1 MRSLIIAIIL
11 SAAVLHTSFA
21 QSTCGGIRDLLD
33 KGEIEQAVAFAQQ
46 VQATDNA
53 TCNNLLGEVY
63 LQKGRNDVARNYFE
77 TALKLAKNGS
87 EDQAAS
93 LNNLGLVFW
102 NTGSSTSAKDY
113 ISQALAIRSKLY
125 DAGHEKL
132 AASYNDLGLVSTN
145 PDEALETY
153 EKALAIYQDI
163 YGENHQK
170 VAQSKANIGIIY
182 RNIELFGDA
191 QNYFNEALKIWQNL
205 HPDGHPN
212 EGFIHT
218 NLGRTYQ
225 LMNNLDVAKEYY
237 EKALTVYQ
245 KHYGSKHPEI
255 ARTLN
260 LIGNVHNV
268 KGEFEQALSYYQ
280 KALIANAKTFDN
292 QDLEANPS
300 TDEYFNAN
308 TLLNTLFYKAQ
319 ALEDLH
325 HNLTLKFKDA
335 RLSLTTL
342 QVADTLVDKI
352 RQISTSEADKLE
364 LGEIS
369 AQVYENGVRLCYY
382 MADVAVKKD
391 PYYELSFYFAEKSKS
406 SVLLEAISDASAKS
420 FANIPDSKLVE
431 ENELKSEIAY
441 YEQKLAQ
448 KPEEAVASKYREKLF
463 ELRQHYN
470 VFIADLEKN
479 YPQYFNLKYN
489 VPIPSVAQLQETLK
503 ENQAIVS
510 YFIADRSKRLY
521 VYQISQGKFNA
532 YNVQQTEN
540 FDRYLS
546 GLRNSLYFKED
557 EIYALT
563 ADELYEILFP
573 GSLHKSVDH
582 LVVIPAGRL
591 GTVPFESLL
600 TRSAKGFPLDYKSLD
615 YLIND
620 YAISYQYA
628 SALYYQNHLN
638 PRQANQKPSAF
649 LCAPVTFSQLD
660 DLPGTN
666 QEVSNLQQ
674 ILSGKGIKPEVYLE
688 ANASEEIVKSKNLK
702 DYRYLHFATHGVVN
716 ENNPALSRIF
726 LKESET
732 NDGNLFSGEIYN
744 LQLGADLVTLSACE
758 TGLGKV
764 SKGEGI
770 IGLSRALVYAGAS
783 NIVVS
788 LWSVADVSTSNLM
801 IDFYGN
807 ISGND
812 YSAGLRQ
819 AKLKMIG
826 TGDFSKPY
834 YWAPFILIG
843 Q

>member
-1 MRSLIIAIIL
+1 M
-11 SAAVLHTSFA
+11 
-21 QSTCGGIRDLLD
+21 
-33 KGEIEQAVAFAQQ
+33 
-46 VQATDNA
+46 
-53 TCNNLLGEVY
+53 
-63 LQKGRNDVARNYFE
+63 
-77 TALKLAKNGS
+77 
-87 EDQAAS
+87 
-93 LNNLGLVFW
+93 
-102 NTGSSTSAKDY
+102 
-113 ISQALAIRSKLY
+113 
-125 DAGHEKL
+125 
-132 AASYNDLGLVSTN
+132 
-145 PDEALETY
+145 
-153 EKALAIYQDI
+153 
-163 YGENHQK
+163 
-170 VAQSKANIGIIY
+170 
-182 RNIELFGDA
+182 
-191 QNYFNEALKIWQNL
+191 
-205 HPDGHPN
+205 
-212 EGFIHT
+212 
-218 NLGRTYQ
+218 
-225 LMNNLDVAKEYY
+225 
-237 EKALTVYQ
+237 
-245 KHYGSKHPEI
+245 
-255 ARTLN
+255 
-260 LIGNVHNV
+260 
-268 KGEFEQALSYYQ
+268 
-280 KALIANAKTFDN
+280 
-292 QDLEANPS
+292 
-300 TDEYFNAN
+300 
-308 TLLNTLFYKAQ
+308 
-319 ALEDLH
+319 
-325 HNLTLKFKDA
+325 
-335 RLSLTTL
+335 
-342 QVADTLVDKI
+342 
-352 RQISTSEADKLE
+352 
-364 LGEIS
+364 
-369 AQVYENGVRLCYY
+369 
-382 MADVAVKKD
+382 
-391 PYYELSFYFAEKSKS
+391 
-406 SVLLEAISDASAKS
+406 
-420 FANIPDSKLVE
+420 
-431 ENELKSEIAY
+431 
-441 YEQKLAQ
+441 
-448 KPEEAVASKYREKLF
+448 
-463 ELRQHYN
+463 
-470 VFIADLEKN
+470 
-479 YPQYFNLKYN
+479 
-489 VPIPSVAQLQETLK
+489 QETLK

-532 YNVQQTEN
+532 YNVPQTEN

-557 EIYALT
+557 EIFALT

-573 GSLHKSVDH
+573 GSVHKSVDH
-582 LVVIPAGRL
+582 LIVIPAGRL
-591 GTVPFESLL
+591 GTVPFEALL

-674 ILSGKGIKPEVYLE
+674 ILSGKGLKPEVYLE

-770 IGLSRALVYAGAS
+770 IGLSRALVYAGAN

-788 LWSVADVSTSNLM
+788 LWSVADTSTSNLM

-819 AKLKMIG
+819 AKLKMIR

-843 Q
+843 R

>member
-1 MRSLIIAIIL
+1 MLKLLLIISLALAL
-11 SAAVLHTSFA
+11 SHTAFA
-21 QSTCGGIRDLLD
+21 QNNCSNLRTLLD
-33 KGEIEQAVAFAQQ
+33 KGDLEQAAAIA
-46 VQATDNA
+46 VQIQTADNA

-63 LQKGRNDVARNYFE
+63 LRKGRNDVAQKYFE
-77 TALKLAKNGS
+77 TALKLSKSNS

-93 LNNLGLVFW
+93 LNNLGLVYW
-102 NTGSSTSAKDY
+102 NTGSSASAKDY
-113 ISQALAIRSKLY
+113 IAQALAIRTKLY

-132 AASYNDLGLVSTN
+132 AASYNDLGLVSTD

-153 EKALAIYQDI
+153 EKALTIYQEI
-163 YGENHQK
+163 YGENDQK
-170 VAQSKANIGIIY
+170 VAQAKANIGIIY

-191 QNYFNEALKIWQNL
+191 QNYFNEALAIWKKL
-205 HPDGHPN
+205 HPNGHPN

-218 NLGRTYQ
+218 NLGRTFQ
-225 LMNNLDVAKEYY
+225 LMGNLDAAKGYY
-237 EKALTVYQ
+237 EEALEVYQ

-255 ARTLN
+255 ARTFN
-260 LIGNVHNV
+260 LIGNVHNI
-268 KGEFEQALSYYQ
+268 KGEFETALSFYQQALITNS
-280 KALIANAKTFDN
+280 IGFNN
-292 QDLEANPS
+292 QDLETNPS
-300 TDEYFNAN
+300 TEDYFNAN
-308 TLLNTLFYKAQ
+308 TLLNSLYYKAQ

-352 RQISTSEADKLE
+352 RQISNNEADKLE

-369 AQVYENGVRLCYY
+369 SQLYENGVRLCYY

-391 PYYELSFYFAEKSKS
+391 PYYELSFYFSEKSKS

-420 FANIPDSKLVE
+420 FANIPDSKLTE

-448 KPEEAVASKYREKLF
+448 KPEETTATKYRERLF
-463 ELRQHYN
+463 ELKQHYN
-470 VFIADLEKN
+470 AFIADLEKN
-479 YPQYFNLKYN
+479 YPQYYNLKYN
-489 VPIPSVAQLQETLK
+489 IPIPSVAQLQETLN

-510 YFIADRSKRLY
+510 YFIADRTERLY
-521 VYQISQGKFNA
+521 VYQISKTRFNT
-532 YNVQQTEN
+532 YNIKQTDN

-546 GLRNSLYFKED
+546 GLRNSIYFKED
-557 EIYALT
+557 EVYAIT
-563 ADELYEILFP
+563 ADKLYEILFP
-573 GSLHKSVDH
+573 GSIHKSVDH
-582 LVVIPAGRL
+582 LIIIPSGRL
-591 GTVPFESLL
+591 GTVPFEALL
-600 TRSAKGFPLDYKSLD
+600 TKSAKGSPLDYKSLD

-628 SALYYQNHLN
+628 SALYYQQHLN
-638 PRQANQKPSAF
+638 PRKDNQKLAAF
-649 LCAPVTFSQLD
+649 LCAPVTFAQLA

-666 QEVSNLQQ
+666 QEISSLQN
-674 ILSGKGIKPEVYLE
+674 ILSGKGIKPEIYLE

-702 DYRYLHFATHGVVN
+702 EYRYLHFATHGIVN

-758 TGLGKV
+758 TGLGKI

-770 IGLSRALVYAGAS
+770 IGLSRALVYAGAN

-788 LWSVADVSTSNLM
+788 LWRVADASTSDLM

-807 ISGND
+807 ISGSN
-812 YSAGLRQ
+812 YGQGLRQ
-819 AKLKMIG
+819 AKLKMIEKG
-826 TGDFSKPY
+826 NFLKPY